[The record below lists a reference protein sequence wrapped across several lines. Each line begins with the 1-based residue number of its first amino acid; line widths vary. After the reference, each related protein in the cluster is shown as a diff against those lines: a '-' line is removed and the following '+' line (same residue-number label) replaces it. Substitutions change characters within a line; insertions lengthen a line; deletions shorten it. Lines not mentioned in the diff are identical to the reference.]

1 MYTHLII
8 EEIVSHYIALSA
20 TTANTLLQV
29 GRLPWHGQ
37 HVQVGDACL
46 YIHTGTHVSCTSNE
60 NTHFAVTHL
69 LEQCFLFSIVLHLLN
84 VGYLFTGYAVVLC
97 QSVYN
102 VMIGIVFLVLC
113 WNTKFTEHKLHAFL
127 LLHFVI
133 RLLDVVTAIGN
144 LTDTIIHFREHKTR
158 TDCCFCRYSRCYKS
172 PWEFLRVFRVNT
184 EIATVLG
191 LKHIHNLA
199 VYLSHCI

>member
-1 MYTHLII
+1 M
-8 EEIVSHYIALSA
+8 
-20 TTANTLLQV
+20 QV
-29 GRLPWHGQ
+29 CN
-37 HVQVGDACL
+37 ACL
-46 YIHTGTHVSCTSNE
+46 YVHASTHILRTANE
-60 NTHFAVTHL
+60 DTHLAVTHL
-69 LEQCFLFSIVLHLLN
+69 LEQSLLIGIFLYLLY
-84 VGYLFTGYAVVLC
+84 VGYLLTRYAVVLG
-97 QSVYN
+97 QSVYD
-102 VMIGIVFLVLC
+102 VVVGIVFIFILA
-113 WNTKFTEHKLHAFL
+113 WHTEFTEYKLHAFL

-158 TDCCFCRYSRCYKS
+158 TDCRFCRYARCHKS
-172 PWEFLRVFRVNT
+172 PWEFFRVFRVNT